1 MEDIRHA
8 LARIEAQL
16 ARPQV
21 VPEYLDTAGASVLT
35 GIPVQGLE
43 IMRTRRQGPVFCKV
57 GRSVRYAVRDLRA
70 FMEQDRHEPL
80 T

>member
-21 VPEYLDTAGASVLT
+21 VPEYHDKAGRRCSQAS
-35 GIPVQGLE
+35 
-43 IMRTRRQGPVFCKV
+43 RF
-57 GRSVRYAVRDLRA
+57 RDSK
-70 FMEQDRHEPL
+70 
-80 T
+80 

>member
-43 IMRTRRQGPVFCKV
+43 IMRTRRQG
-57 GRSVRYAVRDLRA
+57 RSIARWGEASAMR
-70 FMEQDRHEPL
+70 
-80 T
+80 

>member
-1 MEDIRHA
+1 MEDIRDA

-16 ARPQV
+16 ARQQV
-21 VPEYLDTAGASVLT
+21 VAEYLDTAGASLLT

-43 IMRTRRQGPVFCKV
+43 IMRTRRQGPTYCKV
-57 GRSVRYAVRDLRA
+57 GRSVRYAVKDLRE

-80 T
+80 A

>member
-1 MEDIRHA
+1 MEDIRET

-16 ARPQV
+16 ARQQV

-35 GIPVQGLE
+35 GIPTQGLE
-43 IMRTRRQGPVFCKV
+43 IMRTRRQGPIYCKV

-70 FMEQDRHEPL
+70 FMEQDRHKPL
-80 T
+80 A

>member
-1 MEDIRHA
+1 MEDIRDA

-16 ARPQV
+16 ARQQV

-43 IMRTRRQGPVFCKV
+43 IMRTRRQGPTYCKV

-70 FMEQDRHEPL
+70 FMEQERHEPL
-80 T
+80 A

>member
-1 MEDIRHA
+1 MEDIRYA

-16 ARPQV
+16 ARPRV

-43 IMRTRRQGPVFCKV
+43 IMRTRRQGRKRPVSLPCF
-57 GRSVRYAVRDLRA
+57 
-70 FMEQDRHEPL
+70 
-80 T
+80 

>member
-1 MEDIRHA
+1 MEDIRNT

-16 ARPQV
+16 ARQQV
-21 VPEYLDTAGASVLT
+21 MPEYLDTAGASVLT

-43 IMRTRRQGPVFCKV
+43 IMRTRRQGPVYCKV

-70 FMEQDRHEPL
+70 FMERERHEPL
-80 T
+80 A